1 MDQIDRLDQ
10 IDPSCKFTPEDITVW
25 QGNRTDGQ
33 WTTVTQLSRVGMVKL
48 RAIKPGVRALE
59 VLGAVARLENGDH
72 CHIAHEYIKRTIDN
86 CVMVKQSSSAKGT
99 LAKQLT
105 GIIAGYVLVEWAWD
119 EREEWILPSQIEPIG
134 SAKKR
139 KSNPPNRFIS
149 GGSPNVQSMQL
160 TYLKKKNSSSNMV
173 KHVNHYV
180 GIQMR
185 KGRMRLCWTRPPH
198 CHMYR
203 MSSINYLRERVIFVN
218 TLLNWYNCH

>member
-1 MDQIDRLDQ
+1 MLHIPRYIATIIIIAAPPMVDPQERKDARKKTKTKKHFMDQIDRLDQ

-48 RAIKPGVRALE
+48 RAIKSGARAVE

-86 CVMVKQSSSAKGT
+86 CIMVKQSSSAKGT

-160 TYLKKKNSSSNMV
+160 TYLKKKTRQAIWSSM
-173 KHVNHYV
+173 
-180 GIQMR
+180 
-185 KGRMRLCWTRPPH
+185 
-198 CHMYR
+198 
-203 MSSINYLRERVIFVN
+203 
-218 TLLNWYNCH
+218 